1 MFTFQVT
8 KDIPLYSPLFS
19 QLKLCQAFGGDIFH
33 AVWLPLTSL
42 RERSSQMGWANTW
55 HWAQEERA
63 EETVLHHMKC
73 FWWPFCWM
81 AWAGVWNLAQ
91 GLSVMSGLCHGSF
104 HCLPPCT
111 ASLLLPVPGL
121 SVVSPGTSWFYSP
134 ANEPWDWQSGMR
146 PWDFCPFVIWKATFR
161 KLCYKLLQPRSELLR
176 GLEVPRLNWP
186 VQIQFTVQS
195 WFERDICC
203 CFLHPTQGAFPSEVS
218 CSFSY
223 NILITPSLLVCFF
236 QHSLNWKFHI
246 WNQLRFHECCC
257 AS

>member
-1 MFTFQVT
+1 MAA
-8 KDIPLYSPLFS
+8 S
-19 QLKLCQAFGGDIFH
+19 DIFEGKIQPNGLGQYLALSTRGEGRRNCFAPH
-33 AVWLPLTSL
+33 
-42 RERSSQMGWANTW
+42 E
-55 HWAQEERA
+55 
-63 EETVLHHMKC
+63 VLLVT
-73 FWWPFCWM
+73 FLL
-81 AWAGVWNLAQ
+81 N
-91 GLSVMSGLCHGSF
+91 GLSRGLKFGTRAQCHVRGLPWVF
-104 HCLPPCT
+104 PLPPT
-111 ASLLLPVPGL
+111 LHRLPSAASPWIVWG
-121 SVVSPGTSWFYSP
+121 VSPGTSWFYSP